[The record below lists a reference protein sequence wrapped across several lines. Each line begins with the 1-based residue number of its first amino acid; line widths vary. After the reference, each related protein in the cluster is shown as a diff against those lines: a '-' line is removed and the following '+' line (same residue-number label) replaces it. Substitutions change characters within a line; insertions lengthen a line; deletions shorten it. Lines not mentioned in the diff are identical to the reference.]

1 VFAGSVDTNRVIGIP
16 VIVPI
21 NQTFS
26 MGLSLEAQTEAFKD
40 SFLFPVPPGAVSA
53 SSDYFHTLSFLSG
66 SPVLTLPSG
75 YTFNSV
81 EAGITN
87 NQWGNSAPVPEP
99 ASAMLFGVGLLCVAR
114 RARRRI

>member
-1 VFAGSVDTNRVIGIP
+1 VIGIP
-16 VIVPI
+16 VILPV
-21 NQTFS
+21 NQAFS
-26 MGLSLEAQTEAFKD
+26 MELSLEAMASASKFN
-40 SFLFPVPPGAVSA
+40 SVPHAPGAVSA